1 MYRWI
6 EHTAELE
13 LELEAPTEEEV
24 FREAVAAFA
33 ELVGD
38 ADGAGADER
47 RIELTGEDP
56 AELLADLL
64 DELVWLADAQGF
76 VPERV
81 AALEVDDRGLRATLT
96 GHRGEPRPIVKAAT
110 RHRLALNRQDGGGW
124 QGRVVLDV

>member
-1 MYRWI
+1 MYRWV

-13 LELEAPTEEEV
+13 LAIEAPTEEDV

-33 ELVGD
+33 ELVGGGDGSD
-38 ADGAGADER
+38 AAARRIQLAADE
-47 RIELTGEDP
+47 P

-64 DELVWLADAQGF
+64 DELVWLADAEGF

-81 AALEVDDRGLRATLT
+81 TEFELDNRGLRATVT
-96 GHRGEPRPIVKAAT
+96 GHHGDPRPIVKAAT
-110 RHRLALNRQDGGGW
+110 RHRLMLERHDADW